1 MKIRW
6 IYAVLVVAST
16 GVFSHDCPRCCEGY
30 GGILYADSSS
40 GRFVCRNGSISQ
52 CYSTRHAVMDLQ
64 KFKGC
69 CMWQGGVKKI
79 TPVGKV
85 LCRNGVISEICSTG
99 PKETVA
105 VY

>member
-6 IYAVLVVAST
+6 IYAVLVLASCSA
-16 GVFSHDCPRCCEGY
+16 FSNDCPRCCEGF

-40 GRFVCRNGSISQ
+40 GRFICRNGSISQ

-85 LCRNGVISEICSTG
+85 ICRNGVISEICSAR

-105 VY
+105 AY